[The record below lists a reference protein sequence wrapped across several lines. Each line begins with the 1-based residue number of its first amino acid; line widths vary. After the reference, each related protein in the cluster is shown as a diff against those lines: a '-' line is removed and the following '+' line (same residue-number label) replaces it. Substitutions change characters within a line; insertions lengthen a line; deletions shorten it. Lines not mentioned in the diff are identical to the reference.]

1 MDVAGDGEGGWI
13 VGKNLDWNYAVEFL
27 LIVFFF
33 FFFCIRLK
41 CHERC

>member
-1 MDVAGDGEGGWI
+1 MDVAGDGGWI

-33 FFFCIRLK
+33 FFVFD
-41 CHERC
+41 

>member
-1 MDVAGDGEGGWI
+1 MNVAGDGGWI

-33 FFFCIRLK
+33 FFVFD
-41 CHERC
+41 